1 MTTLTVDDVRAM
13 ARAAGL
19 TVRDDEIGPLTDR
32 FNATRAQLAAVP
44 DEWLAGSEPAFVLP
58 LPGDAS

>member
-1 MTTLTVDDVRAM
+1 MTTLTVDDIRAM

-19 TVRDDEIGPLTDR
+19 TIREDEIGPLTDR

-44 DEWLAGSEPAFVLP
+44 DEWLADSEPAFVLP
-58 LPGDAS
+58 LPGGAS

>member
-1 MTTLTVDDVRAM
+1 MTTLTVEDVRVL

-19 TVRDDEIGPLTDR
+19 TIKDDEIGPLTDR

-44 DEWLAGSEPAFVLP
+44 DDLLAESEPAFVLP
-58 LPGDAS
+58 LPGGTS

>member
-19 TVRDDEIGPLTDR
+19 AVRDDEIGPLTDR
-32 FNATRAQLAAVP
+32 FNATRAQLASVP
-44 DEWLAGSEPAFVLP
+44 DEWLTDSEPAFVLP
-58 LPGDAS
+58 LPGGSS